1 MRKSLLLAGLLL
13 CSLACN
19 AQKWER
25 QGNNFV
31 NKSNHKESNDK
42 ATKYKAVDDGKTYTI
57 YQSNSGSCYYLKVSK
72 VYMGTEVSSI
82 IANETGTSYTPRS
95 NKVKPVLSQP
105 KNKFKK

>member
-1 MRKSLLLAGLLL
+1 MRKLLVLAGLLM

-31 NKSNHKESNDK
+31 NKSNHRESNDK

-95 NKVKPVLSQP
+95 KKAKPVLSQP

>member
-1 MRKSLLLAGLLL
+1 MKKLIIVVGLLFS
-13 CSLACN
+13 SLTCYS
-19 AQKWER
+19 QKWER

-31 NKSNHKESNDK
+31 NKSNHRESNDK

-72 VYMGTEVSSI
+72 VYMGKDVSAE
-82 IANETGTSYTPRS
+82 IAYETGTSYTPR
-95 NKVKPVLSQP
+95 NKKDKPVISQP